1 MKKQFT
7 KYLSL
12 TKPGII
18 RGNAYTAAAGYFLAA
33 SGSIEWSTFVAML
46 AGLSLV
52 IASGC
57 VFNNYIDQDIDKKM
71 TRTKNR
77 ALVTGKIKPN
87 DALVFGLALGVAG
100 TTTLTLFV
108 NGLTTLVALIGF
120 LAYVA
125 VYGIGKRKT
134 VYGTA
139 IGSISG
145 AIPPVV
151 GYSAASDQLDIG
163 AALLFAIL
171 VFWQMAHFY
180 SIALLRAKEYASA
193 GIPVYPLIKGA
204 RRTKFEIM
212 LYIIGFTI
220 ACTLLT
226 VADYTSVWYA
236 IACVVVGL
244 MWFGNGWRIYKSVT
258 DKKWGG
264 AMFGYSLLALISWSL
279 LVVIDSFVF

>member
-1 MKKQFT
+1 MKKRFT

-12 TKPGII
+12 TKPGIV

-33 SGSIEWSTFVAML
+33 NGTIDWSTFIAML

-57 VFNNYIDQDIDKKM
+57 VFNNYIDQDIDQKM
-71 TRTKNR
+71 TRTKKR
-77 ALVTGKIKPN
+77 ALITGEIKPN
-87 DALVFGLALGVAG
+87 DALVFGFALGIAG

-108 NGLTTLVALIGF
+108 NGLTTVVALTGF

-125 VYGIGKRKT
+125 VYGIAKRKT

-151 GYSAASDQLDIG
+151 GYTAASDQLDIG
-163 AALLFAIL
+163 AGLLFAIL

-180 SIALLRAKEYASA
+180 SIALLRAKEYAA
-193 GIPVYPLIKGA
+193 ANIPVYPLIKGVE
-204 RRTKFEIM
+204 RTKGEIM
-212 LYIIGFTI
+212 LYIVGFTV

-226 VADYTSVWYA
+226 ISDYTSAWYA
-236 IACVVVGL
+236 VTCGIIGL
-244 MWFGNGWRIYKSVT
+244 LWLGKGWRNYGLP

-264 AMFGYSLLALISWSL
+264 TMFGYSLLALISWSL
-279 LVVIDSFVF
+279 LVIVDSFVF

>member
-12 TKPGII
+12 TKPGIV

-33 SGSIEWSTFVAML
+33 SGTINWSTFLAML

-57 VFNNYIDQDIDKKM
+57 VFNNYIDQDIDQKM
-71 TRTKNR
+71 VRTKKR
-77 ALVTGKIKPN
+77 ALVTGEIKPN
-87 DALVFGLALGVAG
+87 DSLVFGFALGVAG

-108 NGLTTLVALIGF
+108 NGLTTVVALTGF
-120 LAYVA
+120 LAYVV

-145 AIPPVV
+145 SIPPVV
-151 GYSAASDQLDIG
+151 GYTAASDQLDIG

-180 SIALLRAKEYASA
+180 SIALLRAKEYAA
-193 GIPVYPLIKGA
+193 ANIPVYPLIKGA
-204 RRTKFEIM
+204 KRTKAEIM

-236 IACVVVGL
+236 VACGVIGL
-244 MWFGNGWRIYKSVT
+244 LWFSKGWRSYGLP

-264 AMFGYSLLALISWSL
+264 SMFGYSLLALISWSL
-279 LVVIDSFVF
+279 LVIVDSFVF